1 MNYGAAAWRL
11 AKTAAEQNRRMNREK
26 IKQMLGNTA
35 LVMGGTGVGY
45 GLAEGVR
52 AGLKKFRGSPHSK
65 VRQVASI
72 ALPLVGGASVLGYK
86 RELDKEKKRALE
98 EAYQRGKRSG
108 QRDV

>member
-1 MNYGAAAWRL
+1 MNYGASAWRL
-11 AKTAAEQNRRMNREK
+11 AKTAQENRKMNQEK
-26 IKQMLGNTA
+26 LRRFLGNTA
-35 LVMGGTGVGY
+35 LVVGGTGVGY

-52 AGLKKFRGSPHSK
+52 AGLKRFKGSPASK

-86 RELDKEKKRALE
+86 RELDKEKSRSLE
-98 EAYQRGKRSG
+98 EAYQRGVRKG